1 LGWLIDLSETLL
13 ALLVI
18 GAAREGN
25 EATRQSGNKA
35 WNLSLAASVQQPS
48 PARLRGAQSIAF
60 ATAGAM
66 MGLERPTTA
75 VMGSDAHHFRG
86 GFGNAY
92 RCRGGFGTP
101 ALHSAGRCS
110 DGLRDPIVRL
120 FLRPDWSM
128 PVFRSGALKH
138 PTD

>member
-1 LGWLIDLSETLL
+1 MGWLIDLSETLL

-86 GFGNAY
+86 GFGTATTSVA
-92 RCRGGFGTP
+92 GSETP
-101 ALHSAGRCS
+101 TAAVVGSERRRLTALGVLRRVTRPHSPAI
-110 DGLRDPIVRL
+110 P
-120 FLRPDWSM
+120 
-128 PVFRSGALKH
+128 AA
-138 PTD
+138 